1 MTVSEQSH
9 SGTEAYEV
17 AVAVVPIEQNVK
29 EGNQQTPGVPGFDEA
44 WGRSSGDHAA
54 GRSILIEKG
63 ETAVRTAT
71 EAIASQIGIA
81 AQRIAESIE
90 NQSWPTAQPGSA
102 RRNVLSPRPFK
113 KPSSGRAR
121 SAGRR
126 PCRRRSGRPGYW
138 PRASLMTKCASL

>member
-1 MTVSEQSH
+1 VTVSEQSH

-90 NQSWPTAQPGSA
+90 NQSWPTAQPGSLGLQT
-102 RRNVLSPRPFK
+102 VEITFGVTL
-113 KPSSGRAR
+113 
-121 SAGRR
+121 SAGIQTLFTAQADSSAQVTITLSR
-126 PCRRRSGRPGYW
+126 
-138 PRASLMTKCASL
+138 